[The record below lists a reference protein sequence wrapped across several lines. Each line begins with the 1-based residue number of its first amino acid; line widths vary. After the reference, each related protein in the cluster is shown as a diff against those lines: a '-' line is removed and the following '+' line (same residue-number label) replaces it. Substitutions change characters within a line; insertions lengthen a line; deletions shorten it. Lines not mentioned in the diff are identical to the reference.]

1 MSKPVMN
8 FIEAD
13 IPVDL
18 TLGEWRRSR
27 GTHRTRG
34 RLRLTT
40 FVPARGPRPALRTA

>member
-1 MSKPVMN
+1 MSERVMN

-13 IPVDL
+13 LPVDL

-27 GTHRTRG
+27 GVRRTRG

-40 FVPARGPRPALRTA
+40 FVPARGPRPALGTA